1 MTLSPRGIGED
12 FLYCGEKKNIAIYKA
27 SNYFYSQITFIQSLN
42 VTKTV
47 FPIIKLCMDS
57 LDMLDVFIVQ
67 KEHQLIL
74 RTFLIFDSKRN
85 RFRGWQSLAVINEVV
100 HQPAQELNVCV
111 S

>member
-1 MTLSPRGIGED
+1 
-12 FLYCGEKKNIAIYKA
+12 
-27 SNYFYSQITFIQSLN
+27 
-42 VTKTV
+42 
-47 FPIIKLCMDS
+47 MDS

-85 RFRGWQSLAVINEVV
+85 RFRGWQSLAVIEVNEVV

-111 S
+111 SWLFL